1 MLLERKILWFTFV
14 SVFTIA
20 TDATQNL
27 QARLCCRCLRIALP
41 PPNVTVHIL
50 HDDTL
55 TQDNR
60 DKFSYIAGRYGQ
72 LIKFYNVE
80 KICAKEIEKIIYFDS
95 DIIINLDIN
104 EMWQI
109 PLGDKPL
116 AAIASIENGS
126 DPKTLILCKKGLIKP
141 EDIFNSG
148 VMILNLKRIRN
159 SEQENIWA
167 GINWLLENSDAV
179 HFDND
184 ILNYSF
190 ANNYV
195 KISKKFNVT
204 IFYRRKYGDFQ
215 TADRVIHYAGKL
227 LFLDFSDSF
236 NKIWFSYF
244 RKTPWFNENVIAHL
258 NEEYRKIINQRD
270 IQSKNFALQMTALMS
285 GKSRAFVTT
294 PPNVN
299 AVKNYFFIHNDEE
312 IIQLVNQES
321 LNVLAKSMAESRGK
335 KIFFILFGDY
345 EQLKTALINA
355 GFVEG
360 RDFINAAMFLSDAN
374 GVSLNTYP
382 LVKAM

>member
-1 MLLERKILWFTFV
+1 MAFIK
-14 SVFTIA
+14 
-20 TDATQNL
+20 
-27 QARLCCRCLRIALP
+27 
-41 PPNVTVHIL
+41 
-50 HDDTL
+50 
-55 TQDNR
+55 
-60 DKFSYIAGRYGQ
+60 SYSTR
-72 LIKFYNVE
+72 
-80 KICAKEIEKIIYFDS
+80 
-95 DIIINLDIN
+95 
-104 EMWQI
+104 
-109 PLGDKPL
+109 P
-116 AAIASIENGS
+116 
-126 DPKTLILCKKGLIKP
+126 
-141 EDIFNSG
+141 
-148 VMILNLKRIRN
+148 
-159 SEQENIWA
+159 
-167 GINWLLENSDAV
+167 
-179 HFDND
+179 
-184 ILNYSF
+184 
-190 ANNYV
+190 NNYV